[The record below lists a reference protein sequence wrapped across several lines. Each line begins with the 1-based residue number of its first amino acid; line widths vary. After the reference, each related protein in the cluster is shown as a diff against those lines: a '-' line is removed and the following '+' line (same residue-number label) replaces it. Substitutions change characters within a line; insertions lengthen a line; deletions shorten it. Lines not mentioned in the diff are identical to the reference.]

1 MYNVSFIENQVL
13 LFVCNKNNKNLK
25 IFQYQNSKSATNMVR
40 YRKYE
45 IYIQAVILTKNL
57 NILKIFLEF

>member
-1 MYNVSFIENQVL
+1 MSFIENQVL

-40 YRKYE
+40 DREYE
-45 IYIQAVILTKNL
+45 IYIRRNFNK
-57 NILKIFLEF
+57 KI